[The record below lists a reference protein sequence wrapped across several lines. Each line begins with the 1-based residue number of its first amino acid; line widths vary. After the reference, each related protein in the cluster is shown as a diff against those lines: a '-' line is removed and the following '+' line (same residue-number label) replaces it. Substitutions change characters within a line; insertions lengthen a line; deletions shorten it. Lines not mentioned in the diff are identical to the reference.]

1 MPHIVA
7 LLEHRLF
14 ELLGENVPVHVR
26 LFKRP
31 WEWVFLVAGVRFQ
44 LWDPGASRG
53 APVEVSSVC
62 VYLLASSLNALLKE
76 APASLCI
83 PLDW

>member
-53 APVEVSSVC
+53 APVEVSTVC
-62 VYLLASSLNALLKE
+62 VYSLASSLNALLKE